1 MKGRSGDRNW
11 RERERERRSMGPIV
25 RDFERKNNHFAGWLI
40 EMGGR
45 GGERVVDGSILCP
58 DLCVDVCLISFMGE

>member
-1 MKGRSGDRNW
+1 
-11 RERERERRSMGPIV
+11 MGPIV

-58 DLCVDVCLISFMGE
+58 DLCVDVCLINFMGE